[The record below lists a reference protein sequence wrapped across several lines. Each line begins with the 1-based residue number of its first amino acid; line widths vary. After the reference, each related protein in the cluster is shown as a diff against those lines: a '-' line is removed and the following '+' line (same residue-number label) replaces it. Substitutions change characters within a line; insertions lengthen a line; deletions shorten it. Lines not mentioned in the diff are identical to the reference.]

1 MPLLMGKYGSPTL
14 LECLAK
20 TPPPIAPASCS
31 SAAGPFHI
39 HGNGTTSRSGSPRCM
54 CVLTEGREGGPLSIG
69 RRLPQTF
76 DIAVQYMAASLS
88 QSARLAARPFTKC
101 PVARR
106 ANRAIFGPE
115 SVRNVV
121 KYPRRI
127 KIFQLRTAR
136 SVYTHASKTAAAESV
151 YSKGFLSA

>member
-1 MPLLMGKYGSPTL
+1 
-14 LECLAK
+14 
-20 TPPPIAPASCS
+20 
-31 SAAGPFHI
+31 
-39 HGNGTTSRSGSPRCM
+39 M

-106 ANRAIFGPE
+106 ARRARSAHSAIFGPE
-115 SVRNVV
+115 CVRNVV